1 METDLLAN
9 ENRIRA
15 RRFRETAVALVNAA
29 KAYQQ
34 AAEKLDENDEQASN
48 LAYKKAQ
55 VVLEEIADELPK
67 PLPKQ
72 VQVRPMEKPKYE
84 WGWVKYMI
92 PAAIALV
99 ILYFLVVGGTTGDLS
114 QGWSVQGDIRDAVRY
129 PK

>member
-15 RRFRETAVALVNAA
+15 RRFRETSVALVNAA

-55 VVLEEIADELPK
+55 VVLEEIVDELPK

-72 VQVRPMEKPKYE
+72 IQVRPMEKPKYE

>member
-55 VVLEEIADELPK
+55 VVLEEIVDELPK

-114 QGWSVQGDIRDAVRY
+114 QGWSVQVDIRAAVRY

>member
-1 METDLLAN
+1 MEADLLAN
-9 ENRIRA
+9 ENKIRA

-34 AAEKLDENDEQASN
+34 AAEKLDENDEQGSN

-55 VVLEEIADELPK
+55 VVLEEIVDELPK

-72 VQVRPMEKPKYE
+72 LQIRPMEKPRYE

-92 PAAIALV
+92 PAGIVLV

-114 QGWSVQGDIRDAVRY
+114 EGWSVTGDIRNAVRY

>member
-55 VVLEEIADELPK
+55 IVLEEIVDELPK

>member
-55 VVLEEIADELPK
+55 VVLEEIVDELPK

-114 QGWSVQGDIRDAVRY
+114 QGWSVQGDSRDAVRY

>member
-55 VVLEEIADELPK
+55 VVLEEIVDELPK

-72 VQVRPMEKPKYE
+72 IQVRPMEKPKYE

>member
-1 METDLLAN
+1 MEADLLAN
-9 ENRIRA
+9 ENKIRA
-15 RRFRETAVALVNAA
+15 RRFRETAVALGNAA

-34 AAEKLDENDEQASN
+34 AAEKLDENDEQGSN

-55 VVLEEIADELPK
+55 VVLEEIVDELPK

-72 VQVRPMEKPKYE
+72 LQIRPMEKPRYE

-92 PAAIALV
+92 PAGIVLV

-114 QGWSVQGDIRDAVRY
+114 EGWSVTGDIRNAVRY

>member
-1 METDLLAN
+1 MQTDLLAN
-9 ENRIRA
+9 ENRLRA
-15 RRFRETAVALVNAA
+15 RRVRETAAALVNAA

-55 VVLEEIADELPK
+55 VELEEIVDELPK

>member
-55 VVLEEIADELPK
+55 VVLEEIVDELPK

-72 VQVRPMEKPKYE
+72 IQVRPMEKPKYE
-84 WGWVKYMI
+84 WGWAKYMI

>member
-1 METDLLAN
+1 MEADLLAN
-9 ENRIRA
+9 ENKKRA

-55 VVLEEIADELPK
+55 IMLEEIADELPK
-67 PLPKQ
+67 PLPKH
-72 VQVRPMEKPKYE
+72 VAVRPEEKPKYE
-84 WGWVKYMI
+84 WGWVKYMV

-114 QGWSVQGDIRDAVRY
+114 QGWNVQGDIRNAVRY

>member
-1 METDLLAN
+1 MEIDLLAN

-55 VVLEEIADELPK
+55 VVLEEIVDELPK

-84 WGWVKYMI
+84 
-92 PAAIALV
+92 
-99 ILYFLVVGGTTGDLS
+99 
-114 QGWSVQGDIRDAVRY
+114 
-129 PK
+129 

>member
-48 LAYKKAQ
+48 QAYKKAQ
-55 VVLEEIADELPK
+55 VVLEEIVDELPK

-129 PK
+129 PN

>member
-55 VVLEEIADELPK
+55 VVLEEIVDELPK

>member
-1 METDLLAN
+1 MEADLLAN
-9 ENRIRA
+9 ENKKRA
-15 RRFRETAVALVNAA
+15 RRFRETAVALVNAV

-55 VVLEEIADELPK
+55 VVLEEIVDELPK

>member
-1 METDLLAN
+1 MEADLLAN
-9 ENRIRA
+9 ENKKRA

-34 AAEKLDENDEQASN
+34 AAEKLDENDEQGSN

-55 VVLEEIADELPK
+55 VMLEEIADELPK
-67 PLPKQ
+67 PLPKH
-72 VQVRPMEKPKYE
+72 VAVRPEEKPKAE
-84 WGWVKYMI
+84 WGWVKYMV

-114 QGWSVQGDIRDAVRY
+114 QGWNVQGDIRNAVRY

>member
-1 METDLLAN
+1 MEADLLAN
-9 ENRIRA
+9 ENKIRA

-29 KAYQQ
+29 KSYQQ
-34 AAEKLDENDEQASN
+34 AAEKLDENDEQGSN

-72 VQVRPMEKPKYE
+72 LQIRPMEKPRYE

-92 PAAIALV
+92 PAGIVLV

-114 QGWSVQGDIRDAVRY
+114 EGWSVTGDIRNAVRY

>member
-1 METDLLAN
+1 MEADLLAN
-9 ENRIRA
+9 ENKIRA

-34 AAEKLDENDEQASN
+34 AAEKLDENDEQGSN

-55 VVLEEIADELPK
+55 VVLEEIVDELPK

-72 VQVRPMEKPKYE
+72 LQIRPVEKPRYE

-92 PAAIALV
+92 PAGIVLV

-114 QGWSVQGDIRDAVRY
+114 EGWSVTGDIRNAVRY